1 MDNTQAA
8 QAKTSPLKPSDIDQ
22 PDTTVT
28 PDGEHIANG
37 SPIAVNPQETATST
51 AEAPRKVGLF
61 ESLSFRGFRFLW
73 FGTLFTSTANWVQQ
87 STLGWV
93 VYDLTGSGSLLGGI
107 QGVRAI
113 PTVMMMPFS
122 GVMTD
127 RMDRRNLMVASQ
139 VPLIFL
145 NAGLAFG
152 LLFDRV
158 EIWHLFP
165 FVILSGFAMALNQP
179 ARQTAV
185 FDLVPREN
193 VPNAVALNQSAMSV
207 TRALGPSA
215 AAFLLGVFGAS
226 GNFFLQAAAYVGVTA
241 TTLMIVFPAKQ
252 PAKERRSFMR
262 DSADGF
268 KYVARE
274 PLARWLMLMSIIMPL
289 FIIPTLNTLMPVFA
303 KDIYGLGPSGFG
315 FLVMAIGIGNFG
327 GALFTAALG
336 NLERR
341 GLLQLIS
348 LFVTGISLFG
358 FAFAPNIYIGVP
370 LLLICGFA
378 EMIFLPTNTT
388 LMQLSVPDHMRGRIT
403 SILLLNPLLIP
414 IGSFLVGVGVDGFG
428 GPATVAISAGAS
440 TVLGLFVWAASPRL
454 RNLRLSDLK
463 SAREAAT

>member
-1 MDNTQAA
+1 
-8 QAKTSPLKPSDIDQ
+8 
-22 PDTTVT
+22 
-28 PDGEHIANG
+28 
-37 SPIAVNPQETATST
+37 
-51 AEAPRKVGLF
+51 
-61 ESLSFRGFRFLW
+61 
-73 FGTLFTSTANWVQQ
+73 
-87 STLGWV
+87 
-93 VYDLTGSGSLLGGI
+93 
-107 QGVRAI
+107 
-113 PTVMMMPFS
+113 
-122 GVMTD
+122 
-127 RMDRRNLMVASQ
+127 MVASQ

-145 NAGLAFG
+145 NAGLALG
-152 LLFDRV
+152 LLFGRV

-215 AAFLLGVFGAS
+215 AAFMLGVFGAS
-226 GNFFLQAAAYVGVTA
+226 GNFFIQAIAYIGVTA
-241 TTLMIVFPAKQ
+241 TTLMIVFPPKQ
-252 PAKERRSFMR
+252 PAKERRSFMK

-268 KYVARE
+268 RYVAKE
-274 PLARWLMLMSIIMPL
+274 PLARWLMFMSIIMPL

-303 KDIYGLGPSGFG
+303 KDVYGLGPSGFG

-327 GALFTAALG
+327 GALFTASLG
-336 NLERR
+336 SFERR
-341 GLLQLIS
+341 GLIQLSS

-440 TVLGLFVWAASPRL
+440 TVLGLLVWVASPRL
-454 RNLRLSDLK
+454 RNLRLSELR
-463 SAREAAT
+463 SAQEAAT